1 MNSRKSRVVNL
12 VLIGTLAA
20 TLTACSDPQYV
31 SNEQKQVQ
39 QNSYKSQK
47 DCEDHWGKA
56 GQTGNDNTC
65 KPVHS
70 SSGGGAFVYMGPRY
84 YWDHNAGHAMVANPD
99 GSVKPAPVTASGA
112 IASNPVR
119 SSGGSVARSSFTT
132 TTSTATVATVSRGG
146 FGGSV
151 SGGSSSG
158 G

>member
-56 GQTGNDNTC
+56 NPSSTDNTC
-65 KPVHS
+65 KPVRS

-84 YWDHNAGHAMVANPD
+84 FWDHGAGHAMVANPD

-112 IASNPVR
+112 IASNPAR

-132 TTSTATVATVSRGG
+132 TTSTATISRGG

-151 SGGSSSG
+151 SSGSSSG

>member
-1 MNSRKSRVVNL
+1 MKSKKSRVVNL

-47 DCEDHWGKA
+47 DCEDHWGKSNQA
-56 GQTGNDNTC
+56 GSNGACQ
-65 KPVHS
+65 PVRS

-84 YWDHNAGHAMVANPD
+84 FWDHSTGHAMVANPD
-99 GSVKPAPVTASGA
+99 GSVKPAPATASGA
-112 IASNPVR
+112 IASNPAR
-119 SSGGSVARSSFTT
+119 SSGGSIAKSSFTT
-132 TTSTATVATVSRGG
+132 TTSTATIARGG

-151 SGGSSSG
+151 SGGSSG